1 MLTQRQRSVN
11 STGWRIKKWTISF
24 RCLQCV
30 YHIRT
35 ENFCNTSTLLQ
46 HLKHWSKCSSFTART
61 EASHFWNCPT
71 AHSIKCVRCSIPP
84 EVTTKGGIE
93 MRLLLLLLLHV
104 YLEHHEL
111 CHKEYLTRTTLQRIW
126 ILYYLQIL
134 PLASVFYKNE
144 TISSKN
150 LRKLCSQ
157 TPRQS
162 TFFCATL

>member
-30 YHIRT
+30 CHIRT

-71 AHSIKCVRCSIPP
+71 AHSIKCVRCSI
-84 EVTTKGGIE
+84 
-93 MRLLLLLLLHV
+93 HA